1 MKRICIAILALVS
14 ALSINSQVRLPAI
27 FSSNMVLQQK
37 DSVKLWGW
45 ADPMEKIAIT
55 TSWNN
60 RTDTAVTK
68 SNAKWEL
75 TVMTPSAGGPYR
87 ITFKGYRTV
96 SLENVMIGEVWLCS
110 GQSNMQWNYYGGV
123 KDIDAELK
131 LSAQENIRF
140 FHVPKS
146 ASDDL
151 QDDTQA
157 SWSVCDS
164 NSLKGFSAIGY
175 FFGKYLQRKL
185 NVPIGL
191 VHSSWGGTPAEVWTP
206 RELIEEDDVLKQ
218 AAEKKPPVPW
228 CPVQPGVV
236 YNAMINPIKNYPIS
250 GAIWYQ
256 GESNTSTPGS
266 YAKLLTTMIDAWRKD
281 WHTDFPFYLVQIAP
295 YTYGNNLSAA
305 VLREQQTIAA
315 KHYRSGMI
323 VISDLVS
330 DTTDIHPRDKKSVGK
345 RLSDYV
351 LFDHYKNGNEADA
364 KSPVY
369 ESMVVNDG
377 KAYINFNYA
386 ESGIVSRDKKINAL
400 LIAGTNKVFYPA
412 EAKIE
417 KGKLVAW
424 SKNVKEPVAVRYQ
437 FCNACIGNLVSQ
449 TGLPVAPFRTDDW
462 EVE

>member
-1 MKRICIAILALVS
+1 MKKICIAFLALFS
-14 ALSINSQVRLPAI
+14 AVSINSQIRLPAV
-27 FSSNMVLQQK
+27 FSSNMVLQQR
-37 DSVKLWGW
+37 DSVTLWGW

-60 RTDTAVTK
+60 QTDTIVTK
-68 SNAKWEL
+68 SNARWEL
-75 TVMTPSAGGPYR
+75 TVMTPPAGGPYR

-96 SLENVMIGEVWLCS
+96 TLENVMIGEVWLCS

-123 KDIDAELK
+123 KDMSSELK
-131 LSAQENIRF
+131 LPAQKDIRF
-140 FHVPKS
+140 LHIPKS

-151 QDDTQA
+151 QDDVQA

-164 NSLKGFSAIGY
+164 ISIKGFSAVAY
-175 FFGKYLQRKL
+175 FFGKYLQQKL
-185 NVPIGL
+185 NVPVGL
-191 VHSSWGGTPAEVWTP
+191 IHSSWGGTPAEVWTP
-206 RELIEEDDVLKQ
+206 KKLIEENDILKQ
-218 AAEKKPPVPW
+218 ASENKPPVPW

-281 WHTDFPFYLVQIAP
+281 WQTDFPFYLVQIAP
-295 YTYGNNLSAA
+295 FTYGNNLSAA
-305 VLREQQTIAA
+305 ILREQQAMAA
-315 KHYRSGMI
+315 KHFKSGMI
-323 VISDLVS
+323 VISDLVE

-351 LFDHYKNGNEADA
+351 LFDHYKKGNEADVR
-364 KSPVY
+364 SPVY
-369 ESMVVNDG
+369 ESMVVNG
-377 KAYINFNYA
+377 SKAYINFKYA
-386 ESGIVSRDKKINAL
+386 GSEITSRDKEINAL
-400 LIAGTNKVFYPA
+400 LIAGTDKVFYPA

-424 SKNVKEPVAVRYQ
+424 SKHVKDPVAVRYQ
-437 FCNACIGNLVSQ
+437 FCNACIGQLVSLA
-449 TGLPVAPFRTDDW
+449 GLPVAPFRTDNW
-462 EVE
+462 EVQ